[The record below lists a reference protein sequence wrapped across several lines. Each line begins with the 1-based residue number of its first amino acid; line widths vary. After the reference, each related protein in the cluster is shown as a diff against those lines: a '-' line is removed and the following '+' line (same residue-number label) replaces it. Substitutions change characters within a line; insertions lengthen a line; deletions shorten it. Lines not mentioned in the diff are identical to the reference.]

1 MASTKTNAKVQ
12 TLDDFVR
19 YGRTSTYTVPTSSF
33 IRRFDDL
40 IIHDKFPY
48 DKYHK
53 LIMGMSRFAILSDE
67 EINIF
72 KYRPDLISYKLY
84 GTPNLSHLI
93 LYLNQCA
100 EYEFDKK
107 RIRLISLENI
117 QELFNLIM
125 ANESDKMKKQNKEA
139 ER

>member
-1 MASTKTNAKVQ
+1 MVDNSKIR
-12 TLDDFVR
+12 TLNDFVR
-19 YGRTSTYTVPTSSF
+19 YGRTSNYTVPTSSF
-33 IRRFDDL
+33 VRRFNDL
-40 IIHDKFPY
+40 IIHDKFAY

-53 LIMGMSRFAILSDE
+53 LIMGMSTYAVLSDE
-67 EINIF
+67 ELQVF

-84 GTPNLSHLI
+84 GTPNLSHLL
-93 LYLNQCA
+93 LYLNQCS

-107 RIRLISLENI
+107 RIRVISLDNI

-125 ANESDKMKKQNKEA
+125 AHESDFMRKQNKEA